1 MRENMVYNPHY
12 YQIREFQLERMLAI
26 VRQTKE
32 ATPGGVVFFG
42 DSLTELCPIDRLY
55 PELPVKYNCGIGG
68 ADSEELLWIV
78 DEAVI
83 KYRPRVVVLMVG
95 TNDLGKT
102 AMNSPKAI
110 ATNVKALIDLICGNL
125 PSTKVLLLS
134 PLPCMETKQSYHVVR
149 CMRSNDLLRMTYEQE
164 RELVR
169 EPNVSFLDVFPHFLD
184 ETGDGDARLYVDG
197 LHINDE
203 GYDRLAALVKP
214 EILRLLGE

>member
-1 MRENMVYNPHY
+1 MRETMAYNSHF

-26 VRQTKE
+26 IRQNKE

-42 DSLTELCPIDRLY
+42 DSLTELSPMERLY

-83 KYRPRVVVLMVG
+83 KYQPRLVVLMVG
-95 TNDLGKT
+95 TNDLGRT

-110 ATNVKALIDLICGNL
+110 ASNVKDLVDLICGNL
-125 PSTKVLLLS
+125 PSAKVLLLS
-134 PLPCMETKQSYHVVR
+134 PLPCMETKQSYHVVP
-149 CMRSNDLLRMTYEQE
+149 CMRSNDLLRMTFAQE

-169 EPNVSFLDVFPHFLD
+169 EPNVSFLDVFDHFLGED
-184 ETGDGDARLYVDG
+184 GDGDASLYVDG
-197 LHINDE
+197 LHLTDK
-203 GYDRLAALVKP
+203 GYDLLTSLVKP
-214 EILRLLGE
+214 EILRLFGE